1 MTENVTVAD
10 DSKGLYFRDLG
21 REKLLS
27 AEEETEL
34 FKQMEAGDNT
44 ARDRL
49 LRANLRL
56 VVSIANRYAHGREF
70 LQDLA
75 QEGCLGL
82 MKAVEK
88 FDCRKGFRF
97 STYATN
103 WIHQAVAGAFYGKM
117 RTIRLPSHITER
129 INKIARVSRE
139 LAKTLGREPTDTE
152 IAGVLGWETRR
163 VAAVKNADKQPVRL
177 NIPAGDK
184 GDAPLVSLV
193 ADKNA
198 EDPVEAAAF
207 AMFQEEIARAL
218 ATLPSRDRK
227 VVRMRYGLDDGCP
240 QTMENVGKHL
250 GVSRERV
257 RQIEV
262 KALRRLRLPKVSA
275 GLRDYLYS

>member
-1 MTENVTVAD
+1 MAD
-10 DSKGLYFRDLG
+10 DSAGIYFRDIG
-21 REKLLS
+21 RENLLS
-27 AEEETEL
+27 AEEKTEL
-34 FKQMEAGDNT
+34 FQKMEAGDKA

-49 LRANLRL
+49 ITANLRL
-56 VVSIANRYAHGREF
+56 VVSIANKYAHGGQH
-70 LQDLA
+70 LPDLI
-75 QEGCLGL
+75 QEGNLGL

-88 FDCRKGFRF
+88 FDYRRGFRF

-117 RTIRLPSHITER
+117 RTIRLPSHITAR

-139 LAKTLGREPTDTE
+139 LAKTLGREPADTE
-152 IAGVLGWETRR
+152 IAGVLGWETRQ

-177 NIPAGDK
+177 NMPTGDK

-193 ADKNA
+193 ADKNV
-198 EDPVEAAAF
+198 EDPVEAATF
-207 AMFQEEIARAL
+207 AMLQEEIARAL
-218 ATLPSRDRK
+218 ATLPVRDRK

-240 QTMENVGKHL
+240 QTMEDVGKHL

-262 KALRRLRLPKVSA
+262 KALCRLRLSKLSA